1 MNYEERDT
9 LGVYR
14 ARKGGG
20 PSSDAEW
27 RAICDRLI
35 TIAVC
40 CLITACETIQ
50 TTQPAAVDVDRQ
62 QRVLSFISEQDMQE
76 SAAVAYAEQVAAAQA
91 ARTLNRDRALVGRVT
106 QISERLI
113 EQTSVFRQDAR
124 GWPWEVNVLT
134 SSELN
139 AYAMPGGKIM
149 VYSELINELSLSDAE
164 TAAVIGHEIAHAL
177 REHARERVSSAYG
190 QQLIVSL
197 GAGALGAGDNAI
209 ELADAIGRV
218 TFQLPHSREQESEA
232 DLIGLELMARAGYD
246 PRAAISVWEKMAAG
260 RSSGQAPEFLSTHPS
275 DESRLEELRTQLP
288 TVLPL
293 FEARR

>member
-14 ARKGGG
+14 ARKGSGQLI
-20 PSSDAEW
+20 
-27 RAICDRLI
+27 AI
-35 TIAVC
+35 AAC

-62 QRVLSFISEQDMQE
+62 QRVLSFVSEQNMQE

-91 ARTLNRDRALVGRVT
+91 AGTLNRDRALVGRVK

-149 VYSELINELSLSDAE
+149 VYSGLINELSLSDAE

-209 ELADAIGRV
+209 ELADAIGQV

-260 RSSGQAPEFLSTHPS
+260 RSSGQTPEFLSTHPS
-275 DESRLEELRTQLP
+275 DESRLEELRAQLP

-293 FEARR
+293 FEASR